1 MSLLIVKTFVNI
13 VVKMDD
19 LITIGEHTNILT
31 LLNLGVFNLRLFNID
46 MWVLIG
52 LKFLVFWFNTF
63 FCEFIKQLLLG

>member
-19 LITIGEHTNILT
+19 LITIGEHTNIFI
-31 LLNLGVFNLRLFNID
+31 LLNLGLFNLGLFNIG
-46 MWVLIG
+46 MWVLSG
-52 LKFLVFWFNTF
+52 LKFLVFWSNAF